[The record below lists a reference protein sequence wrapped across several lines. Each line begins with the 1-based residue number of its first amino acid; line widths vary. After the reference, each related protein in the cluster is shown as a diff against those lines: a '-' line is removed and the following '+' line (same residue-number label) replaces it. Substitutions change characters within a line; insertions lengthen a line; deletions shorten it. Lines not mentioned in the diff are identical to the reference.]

1 MAELQDAE
9 LVARTKSGD
18 RDAFKELVSRYQG
31 HVYGLA
37 YSLVGDWTE
46 AQDIAQETFIRA
58 YSNLDQLQEPAS
70 FAAWL
75 RRVTFS
81 VAMNWLR
88 AFRPGLYKELDG
100 RVELES
106 LEVPDFAPG
115 PPEVVEKR
123 QLAEAVM
130 NAVDSLP
137 QKYRVP
143 LTMFHLDGLSY
154 QKVASFLDIPLGTVK
169 SLISRA
175 RSKLK
180 AALPAAIGADLAP
193 VVQEVFNE
201 HKLPKEFAMKVLEGI
216 TELSYHKWDCT
227 FCGSLFACMEY
238 LKEPVTYDF
247 VMGVSGSAFKL
258 VWNRKWCPSN
268 NSLGIFGE
276 EPIRRAFRALGYN
289 YEHLSRHEREVP
301 AEELRSAVIASIEKK
316 RPVIA
321 HNVDAFPEAG
331 VVAGY
336 DEDGDALLGRSFILG
351 GKGDYYRKSD
361 WQENIWDTITI
372 GDKVGGPSRRTILK
386 ESLEWAI
393 KLARTPD
400 MLPDRACGLAAY
412 DFWANELLNDGNF
425 PKDNMKTLTFRC
437 TVSNGVT
444 LCGLCDARRAAA
456 LFLNSMADAERAA
469 NTHVLKAAEA
479 YDALVGLL
487 RPIAKEA
494 PLCWHP
500 EPERLKM
507 ADPAFRRRF
516 ADALLKAKEKDEAA
530 VRHLEAALAALG
542 D

>member
-1 MAELQDAE
+1 MAEFQDAE

-18 RDAFKELVSRYQG
+18 REAFKELVSRYQG

-37 YSLVGDWTE
+37 YSIVGDWTE
-46 AQDIAQETFIRA
+46 AQDVAQETFIRA
-58 YSNLDQLQEPAS
+58 YSNLDQLQEPAR

-75 RRVTFS
+75 RRVAFS

-88 AFRPGLYKELDG
+88 AFRPGLFKELDG

-106 LEVPDFAPG
+106 LEVPDFKPG

-180 AALPAAIGADLAP
+180 AALPAAIGADLVP

-216 TELSYHKWDCT
+216 TELGYHKWDCT
-227 FCGSLFACMEY
+227 FCASLLACMEY
-238 LKEPVTYDF
+238 LKEPVTYEF

-258 VWNRKWCPSN
+258 VWNKKWCPSN

-276 EPIRRAFRALGYN
+276 EPIRRAFVALGYN
-289 YEHLSRHEREVP
+289 YEHLNRHQRKVP
-301 AEELRSAVIASIEKK
+301 AEELRSAIIASIDKK

-336 DEDGDALLGRSFILG
+336 DEAGDVLLGRSFVLG
-351 GKGDYYRKSD
+351 SVGDYYRKSD
-361 WQENIWDTITI
+361 CYKDVWDTIII
-372 GDKVGGPSRRTILK
+372 GDKVGAPSRRTILK

-412 DFWANELLNDGNF
+412 DVWANELLNDARF
-425 PKDNMKTLTFRC
+425 PKDDMKTLTFRC

-444 LCGLCDARRAAA
+444 LYGLCDARGTAA
-456 LFLNSMADAERAA
+456 LFLKSMADADRSAK
-469 NTHVLKAAEA
+469 NHVLKAAEA
-479 YDALVGLL
+479 YEALVDLL
-487 RPIAKEA
+487 LPIAREA
-494 PLCWHP
+494 PLCVYP

-507 ADPAFRRRF
+507 ADAAFRRRF

-530 VRHLEAALAALG
+530 VGHLEAALAALES
-542 D
+542 